1 MKYGRRGSLN
11 VECIEMGLNKGNKA
25 GEQEGRMRSRQD
37 SDILKDLPK

>member
-1 MKYGRRGSLN
+1 MKYGRRGSLYM
-11 VECIEMGLNKGNKA
+11 ECIKMGLNKGKKA